1 MPYTD
6 IHKFPKIE
14 LYETLNYKYI
24 LDIDGNSVSWTRLQY
39 IMGGGSV
46 ALKVDSNNGQWYYGA
61 IKPFEHYVPIKADF
75 SDLNEKIEWLKN
87 NDDKAQQIAK
97 NGRDFVKNY
106 MTHEAM
112 NQYTI
117 DLLKD
122 YEKLYFEGQ

>member
-1 MPYTD
+1 
-6 IHKFPKIE
+6 
-14 LYETLNYKYI
+14 
-24 LDIDGNSVSWTRLQY
+24 
-39 IMGGGSV
+39 MGGGSV

-122 YEKLYFEGQ
+122 YEKLYVEGQ